1 MENVCRPRRK
11 TGRTGTTKAA
21 SNPAS
26 TIDRAQ
32 PTRTVEGAS
41 IRTSP
46 ADRPSSE
53 VTPTALSCSSRLS

>member
-11 TGRTGTTKAA
+11 TGRTSTTKAA
-21 SNPAS
+21 SKPAS

-41 IRTSP
+41 EWWP
-46 ADRPSSE
+46 WEAKM
-53 VTPTALSCSSRLS
+53 